1 MLATA
6 IIVFREI
13 LEAALIIG
21 IVAAATRG
29 VLHRS
34 VWISSGVLGGCI
46 GAVILALLADQV
58 SDLADGMGQE
68 VFNASVLLLAV
79 LMLAWHNIWMSR
91 HSRELVAQM
100 RQVGKDVQEGGQTLF
115 ALALVV
121 GLAVLREGGEIV
133 LFLYGQKVQGV
144 QVTEMFAGGMSGLAG
159 GVAMGYALYIGLL
172 RIPLRYLFQA
182 TSGLI
187 LLLAAGMAS
196 QAVRFLVQAD
206 WLPGWGRLWDASWL
220 LSNESTLGRLLHALI
235 GYDATPM
242 GSQMAAYT
250 LTILLIFAG
259 MQWVKVLDQ
268 RSAILARNT
277 QP

>member
-29 VLHRS
+29 VLRRS
-34 VWISSGVLGGCI
+34 AWISGGVVGGCI
-46 GAVILALLADQV
+46 GAVVLALLADQIAN
-58 SDLADGMGQE
+58 LADGMGQE
-68 VFNASVLLLAV
+68 VFNASILLLAV
-79 LMLAWHNIWMSR
+79 VMLAWHNIWMSR

-100 RQVGKDVQEGGQTLF
+100 KQVGKNVQEGGQTLF

-121 GLAVLREGGEIV
+121 GLAVLREGAEIV
-133 LFLYGQKVQGV
+133 LFLYGQKIQGV
-144 QVTEMFAGGMSGLAG
+144 QLSEMFLGGMGGVAG
-159 GVAMGYALYIGLL
+159 GVAMGYALYAGLL

-196 QAVRFLVQAD
+196 QAARFLVQAD
-206 WLPGWGRLWDASWL
+206 WLPGWGRLWDVSWI
-220 LSNESTLGRLLHALI
+220 LSNQSTLGRLLHALI
-235 GYDATPM
+235 GYDAAPL
-242 GSQMAAYT
+242 GSQMAVYAVT
-250 LTILLIFAG
+250 LLLIFTG
-259 MQWVKVLDQ
+259 MQWVKALDQ
-268 RSAILARNT
+268 RTAVSAHNT

>member
-13 LEAALIIG
+13 LEAALIIS

-29 VLHRS
+29 VPRRS
-34 VWISSGVLGGCI
+34 ALIGSGVLIGCI
-46 GAVILALLADQV
+46 GAVILAILADRV

-68 VFNASVLLLAV
+68 VFNAAILMLAV
-79 LMLAWHNIWMSR
+79 VMLAWHNIWMSR
-91 HSRELVAQM
+91 HSRELAAQM
-100 RQVGKDVQEGGQTLF
+100 KQVGKDVQEGGQTVL
-115 ALALVV
+115 ALALVI

-144 QVTEMFAGGMSGLAG
+144 AVAEMLAGGMTGLAG

-220 LSNESTLGRLLHALI
+220 LSNHSTLGRLLHALV
-235 GYDATPM
+235 GYDATPL
-242 GSQMAAYT
+242 GSQMAAYAIT
-250 LTILLIFAG
+250 LLLIFAG
-259 MQWVKVLDQ
+259 MQWVKTLDQ
-268 RSAILARNT
+268 RTAIPARNT
-277 QP
+277 